1 MRDIAKVIGV
11 ILLLIILYQPIKAI
25 KGGTW
30 AIEDIILALI
40 IFNLTITIT
49 LLASFYKVKNKIDD
63 NIEWHKE
70 YDIGNDTNFSLICR

>member
-1 MRDIAKVIGV
+1 MEIIEILQDIAKGIGI
-11 ILLLIILYQPIKAI
+11 ILLLIILYQLIKAI

-49 LLASFYKVKNKIDD
+49 LLASFYKVKNKIDGH
-63 NIEWHKE
+63 IEWHKG
-70 YDIGNDTNFSLICR
+70 YDKGKKEI